1 MNKKK
6 PFPLFDDGRL
16 SVSEAIDKK
25 GGCLCFVY
33 GGQVLCANYSPDD
46 FYRFEAPCPKE
57 GYYAG
62 YTYDQ
67 VMDSGRDILAEK
79 ALEKGEASFE
89 TLIGLLPPLRKN
101 AYSFLSGAVG
111 WSGVVVDMQGNI
123 YPQMNGQIARPAPI
137 FTPVELD
144 VRLNHPKPQQMR
156 LESYVPVMVS
166 VYEPEVGTQIR
177 TIAFVE
183 HGDPDRDP
191 LVWMRATWYVGDRK
205 APTQDWYF
213 CVTQSR
219 DRKKQMIA
227 SGPFWNALYTT
238 IIYWRRFVEHS
249 AAGSRNLCIPDK
261 ELETLVRGTLISCAS
276 TFTGEHPHY
285 GHKEY
290 GSNQHDNFP
299 PTLISAFESAAVWGQ
314 TSRARGMVDHLMKY
328 SVDAIGRFSY
338 RQGDTY
344 DYGAAAV
351 EYGQLLWVLGQY
363 WQVME
368 RTDDLEG
375 MLETLRHMGDILIG
389 FRMPMTH
396 DAHLRLIRACAE
408 ADTHERVY
416 YYVNN
421 NLWAVRGLQ
430 SLSTILKRQ
439 GADGCAYEIEARS
452 LLDDV
457 RAALERYR
465 VPTQFG
471 QLVPFQFYYSATP
484 LTLSNTKATFYPVSP
499 EEYGRYIVPLHMS
512 EDIDSKQEY
521 SENTY
526 ANYRYYVE
534 MLSTRLLELKEE
546 EAIVKM
552 REGLGG
558 ELLGM
563 TRFLDRLDDWPVFNY
578 ARYLLETDRIDKYL
592 LILYAHALYSGCPR
606 HMIYFEQF
614 TADGTVVCPDCVP
627 ALLNVPLLTAWM
639 FAHVST
645 VDGTLHLLHGVP
657 QRWYAA
663 PEFYARDIVTPCGAV
678 SVSVKNAPTQISLE
692 IALSESARAAEMKY
706 VHIRGIRHLQPEQI
720 INGSEWVQDIRGD
733 ALLLKDDCPA
743 GMTIQIRRRKNERYL

>member
-1 MNKKK
+1 
-6 PFPLFDDGRL
+6 
-16 SVSEAIDKK
+16 
-25 GGCLCFVY
+25 
-33 GGQVLCANYSPDD
+33 
-46 FYRFEAPCPKE
+46 
-57 GYYAG
+57 
-62 YTYDQ
+62 
-67 VMDSGRDILAEK
+67 
-79 ALEKGEASFE
+79 
-89 TLIGLLPPLRKN
+89 
-101 AYSFLSGAVG
+101 
-111 WSGVVVDMQGNI
+111 
-123 YPQMNGQIARPAPI
+123 
-137 FTPVELD
+137 
-144 VRLNHPKPQQMR
+144 
-156 LESYVPVMVS
+156 
-166 VYEPEVGTQIR
+166 
-177 TIAFVE
+177 
-183 HGDPDRDP
+183 
-191 LVWMRATWYVGDRK
+191 
-205 APTQDWYF
+205 
-213 CVTQSR
+213 
-219 DRKKQMIA
+219 
-227 SGPFWNALYTT
+227 
-238 IIYWRRFVEHS
+238 
-249 AAGSRNLCIPDK
+249 
-261 ELETLVRGTLISCAS
+261 
-276 TFTGEHPHY
+276 
-285 GHKEY
+285 
-290 GSNQHDNFP
+290 
-299 PTLISAFESAAVWGQ
+299 
-314 TSRARGMVDHLMKY
+314 
-328 SVDAIGRFSY
+328 
-338 RQGDTY
+338 
-344 DYGAAAV
+344 
-351 EYGQLLWVLGQY
+351 
-363 WQVME
+363 
-368 RTDDLEG
+368 
-375 MLETLRHMGDILIG
+375 
-389 FRMPMTH
+389 
-396 DAHLRLIRACAE
+396 
-408 ADTHERVY
+408 
-416 YYVNN
+416 
-421 NLWAVRGLQ
+421 
-430 SLSTILKRQ
+430 
-439 GADGCAYEIEARS
+439 
-452 LLDDV
+452 
-457 RAALERYR
+457 
-465 VPTQFG
+465 
-471 QLVPFQFYYSATP
+471 
-484 LTLSNTKATFYPVSP
+484 
-499 EEYGRYIVPLHMS
+499 MS